1 MNKTH
6 IFLIVFIFILFNVTK
21 NYNVNRIYF
30 KHIIFIQSFNF
41 NKKSD
46 FRKLVWE
53 EEVKFN
59 TDTDEEEQDS
69 IEHCKTSYY
78 TDYKYNIFYE
88 VGKEFTKLDKNLDD
102 LVNKNELYAVSIII
116 KEEKYKIN

>member
-1 MNKTH
+1 M
-6 IFLIVFIFILFNVTK
+6 
-21 NYNVNRIYF
+21 
-30 KHIIFIQSFNF
+30 
-41 NKKSD
+41 
-46 FRKLVWE
+46 VWE

-102 LVNKNELYAVSIII
+102 LVNNNELYALSNKL
-116 KEEKYKIN
+116 KEEQYKINKYSHNF